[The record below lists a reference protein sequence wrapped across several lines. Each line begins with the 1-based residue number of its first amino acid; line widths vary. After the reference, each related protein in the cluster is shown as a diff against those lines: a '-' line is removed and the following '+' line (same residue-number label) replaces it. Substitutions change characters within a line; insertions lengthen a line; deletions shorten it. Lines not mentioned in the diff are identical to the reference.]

1 MRTGG
6 KATAAAAR
14 TTIRSVI
21 ARYGDDA
28 TRLMDILIDIQD
40 ALGCLSRGTVAE
52 IAKGLGIPQVDV
64 EQTVSFYH
72 FFAREPR
79 GTYAV
84 YLNDSVVAD
93 FCGRAAV
100 AAAFEE
106 AAGCPFGEVS
116 ADGMVGLFHT
126 ACIGMSDQ
134 EPAALIN
141 GQVFPRLTPERAR
154 ELVAGM
160 RAGRSVEELKGT
172 AYGDGQNAHPRVR
185 ALVCNHIRRRG
196 PTVFADYSPGAALA
210 KVTRMSSGEVI
221 AAVKSASVRGRGGA
235 GFPTGMKWEF
245 ARRAP
250 GDIKYIFCNAD
261 EGEPGTFKDR
271 VILTERPQMV
281 FEGMAIAAYAVGARQ
296 GILYVRN
303 EYRYL
308 RDYLEHV
315 LADLRAKGLLGEAIG
330 GVAGF
335 RFDISI
341 QFGAGAYVCGEESAL
356 IESAEG
362 KRGEPRD
369 RPPFPVE
376 KGYLQRPTVVNNV
389 ETLCSAVQVMLKGP
403 EWYNRLGTEQSKGTK
418 VLCVS
423 GDCDR
428 PGIYE
433 VEWGFSVNDILAMAG
448 ADNVQAVQVGGPS
461 GACIGPEEFG
471 RVLAYEDLA
480 TGGSFIIVGNHR
492 DLLKDVVLNFA
503 RFFREESCGSC
514 VPCRALTGMAQVVLE
529 RIIAGTGTAED
540 VERLQSWQAIMRYN
554 RCGLGQTALNPITS
568 TIKHFRGLYDARLS
582 TGDPRFVP
590 SFDLAAAVRDYEA
603 AAGAGKE

>member
-6 KATAAAAR
+6 KAAAAAAR

-172 AYGDGQNAHPRVR
+172 AYGEGQKAHKRVR
-185 ALVCNHIRRRG
+185 ELVRNQIRRRG
-196 PTVFADYSPGAALA
+196 TTVF
-210 KVTRMSSGEVI
+210 
-221 AAVKSASVRGRGGA
+221 
-235 GFPTGMKWEF
+235 
-245 ARRAP
+245 
-250 GDIKYIFCNAD
+250 GD
-261 EGEPGTFKDR
+261 
-271 VILTERPQMV
+271 
-281 FEGMAIAAYAVGARQ
+281 
-296 GILYVRN
+296 
-303 EYRYL
+303 
-308 RDYLEHV
+308 
-315 LADLRAKGLLGEAIG
+315 
-330 GVAGF
+330 
-335 RFDISI
+335 
-341 QFGAGAYVCGEESAL
+341 
-356 IESAEG
+356 
-362 KRGEPRD
+362 
-369 RPPFPVE
+369 
-376 KGYLQRPTVVNNV
+376 
-389 ETLCSAVQVMLKGP
+389 
-403 EWYNRLGTEQSKGTK
+403 
-418 VLCVS
+418 
-423 GDCDR
+423 
-428 PGIYE
+428 
-433 VEWGFSVNDILAMAG
+433 
-448 ADNVQAVQVGGPS
+448 
-461 GACIGPEEFG
+461 
-471 RVLAYEDLA
+471 
-480 TGGSFIIVGNHR
+480 
-492 DLLKDVVLNFA
+492 
-503 RFFREESCGSC
+503 
-514 VPCRALTGMAQVVLE
+514 
-529 RIIAGTGTAED
+529 
-540 VERLQSWQAIMRYN
+540 
-554 RCGLGQTALNPITS
+554 
-568 TIKHFRGLYDARLS
+568 
-582 TGDPRFVP
+582 
-590 SFDLAAAVRDYEA
+590 
-603 AAGAGKE
+603 